1 MLEQNNAMEMKK
13 TVENEEN
20 LQEYLAIKW
29 QKKVTIE
36 KRQRAL
42 SAPIWAN
49 ATATLAGNQF
59 CIVRS
64 FSQLT
69 NLYHDKEGMM
79 D

>member
-1 MLEQNNAMEMKK
+1 MKK
-13 TVENEEN
+13 IYKNTWRSNG
-20 LQEYLAIKW
+20 
-29 QKKVTIE
+29 
-36 KRQRAL
+36 KRKSQLRRDREAL